1 MLPQLTFDRFDEANE
16 ALYNKD
22 QKDNDIMKYYSSNG
36 RSSGLGANSK
46 NYEDE
51 EDDDF
56 EDLEDFERD
65 GFSLSIQEFQTE
77 LNTKSSKSL
86 PEYDYSF
93 ESGPSTP

>member
-1 MLPQLTFDRFDEANE
+1 
-16 ALYNKD
+16 
-22 QKDNDIMKYYSSNG
+22 MKYYSSNG

-65 GFSLSIQEFQTE
+65 GFSLSI
-77 LNTKSSKSL
+77 
-86 PEYDYSF
+86 
-93 ESGPSTP
+93 